1 VQYEVFPDGREE
13 LVRNA
18 KLKGLNESSF
28 KDLVA
33 ASAAETVYTMPFF
46 DIGSTA
52 GECFPAL
59 PFPATPNHPS

>member
-1 VQYEVFPDGREE
+1 

-18 KLKGLNESSF
+18 RLKGLNESSF

-33 ASAAETVYTMPFF
+33 ASAGETVYTMPFF

-52 GECFPAL
+52 SRVFSGAAFSGNAQPPL
-59 PFPATPNHPS
+59 MYPG